1 MKHEQEGKREQN
13 VENLKKKTKG
23 KRTQATIEKRKKR
36 EREAT
41 NANERTNKIVGIRG
55 EISPNAETTTP
66 KLYSSRFRTNGVPK
80 KRRVTWL
87 VVGSYKSEHSQKE
100 RNR

>member
-1 MKHEQEGKREQN
+1 MKEREN
-13 VENLKKKTKG
+13 KTYRIKKKK
-23 KRTQATIEKRKKR
+23 KRKKDSSNNREGKKR

-80 KRRVTWL
+80 
-87 VVGSYKSEHSQKE
+87 
-100 RNR
+100 NAA